1 MRTEI
6 YSLLTDIKAAA
17 RIGHAESLWA
27 ALDGLFDLPEVAGN
41 PPMSEVFL
49 TQAILPIGEALSHPR
64 LKVATLRPL
73 VNQPHAAIRAIAAV
87 SLVRRFFRQGKVSLK
102 DLRSL
107 GKDPRRDVRAALA
120 MAFARA
126 GEEDPQ
132 RLGKAVESWIISD
145 SPRLRTVALQMI
157 PTLAELDKPKVLKIL
172 GGFDASSD
180 PEERTSLV
188 KSLVKLAQEGLAE
201 EILKLLGEWAEE
213 PEANLW
219 VVSKTLSRSWAAAHA
234 GSSMEILTRLAAHLG
249 PKKQITQ
256 TLQALLRHGADEDIQ
271 EALRSWRN
279 SEDPNLRA
287 AAEKILTK
295 SKTQ

>member
-6 YSLLTDIKAAA
+6 HSLLTDIKAAA

-120 MAFARA
+120 MAFAKV

-132 RLGKAVESWIISD
+132 RLGEAVESWISSD
-145 SPRLRTVALQMI
+145 SPRLRSVALRMI
-157 PTLAELDKPKVLKIL
+157 PTLAERDTPKVLKIL

-180 PEERTSLV
+180 PEERTALV
-188 KSLVKLAQEGLAE
+188 KSLVKLAQDGLADE
-201 EILKLLGEWAEE
+201 VLKLLGKWAEE
-213 PEANLW
+213 AEANLW

>member
-6 YSLLTDIKAAA
+6 HSLLTDIKAAA

-64 LKVATLRPL
+64 LKVTVLRPL
-73 VNQPHAAIRAIAAV
+73 VNQPYAAIRAIAAV
-87 SLVRRFFRQGKVSLK
+87 SLVRRFFGQGKVTLK
-102 DLRSL
+102 DLKSL

-120 MAFARA
+120 MALARA

-132 RLGKAVESWIISD
+132 LLGKAVESWISSD
-145 SPRLRTVALQMI
+145 SPRLRSVALHLI
-157 PTLAELDKPKVLKIL
+157 PTIAERDTPKVLKIL

-180 PEERTSLV
+180 PEERAALV
-188 KSLVKLAQEGLAE
+188 KSLVKLAQEGLADE
-201 EILKLLGEWAEE
+201 VLKLLGKWAEE
-213 PEANLW
+213 PETNLW

-249 PKKQITQ
+249 PTKQITQ
-256 TLQALLRHGADEDIQ
+256 TLQALQRHGANEDIQ
-271 EALRSWRN
+271 EALRSWQN

>member
-1 MRTEI
+1 MRTKI
-6 YSLLTDIKAAA
+6 HSLLTDIKAAA

-73 VNQPHAAIRAIAAV
+73 VNQPYAAIRAIAAV
-87 SLVRRFFRQGKVSLK
+87 SLVRRFFGQGKVTLK
-102 DLRSL
+102 DLKSL

-120 MAFARA
+120 MAFVLA
-126 GEEDPQ
+126 GEGDPQ
-132 RLGKAVESWIISD
+132 LLGKAVESWISSD
-145 SPRLRTVALQMI
+145 SPRLRSVALHLI
-157 PTLAELDKPKVLKIL
+157 PTMAERDTPKVLKIL

-180 PEERTSLV
+180 PEERAALV
-188 KSLVKLAQEGLAE
+188 KNLVKLAQEGLADE
-201 EILKLLGEWAEE
+201 VLKLLGKWAEE
-213 PEANLW
+213 PETNLW
-219 VVSKTLSRSWAAAHA
+219 VVSKTLSRSWAATHA
-234 GSSMEILTRLAAHLG
+234 GSSLEILTRLAAHLG

-271 EALRSWRN
+271 ETLRSWRN
-279 SEDPNLRA
+279 SKDTNLRA
-287 AAEKILTK
+287 AAEKVLTK

>member
-6 YSLLTDIKAAA
+6 HSLLTDIKAAA

-120 MAFARA
+120 MAFAKV

-132 RLGKAVESWIISD
+132 RLGEAVESWISSD
-145 SPRLRTVALQMI
+145 SPRLRSVALRMI
-157 PTLAELDKPKVLKIL
+157 PTLAERDTPKVLKIL

-180 PEERTSLV
+180 PEERTALV
-188 KSLVKLAQEGLAE
+188 KSLVKLAQDGLADE
-201 EILKLLGEWAEE
+201 VLKLLGKWAEE
-213 PEANLW
+213 PEANLR

-234 GSSMEILTRLAAHLG
+234 GSSMEILTCLAAHFG

-256 TLQALLRHGADEDIQ
+256 ALQALLRHGADEDIQ

-279 SEDPNLRA
+279 SEDLNLRA
-287 AAEKILTK
+287 AAEKISSK

>member
-6 YSLLTDIKAAA
+6 LSLLTDIKAAA

-73 VNQPHAAIRAIAAV
+73 VNQPYAAIRAIAAV
-87 SLVRRFFRQGKVSLK
+87 SLVRRFFGQGKVTLK
-102 DLRSL
+102 DLKSL
-107 GKDPRRDVRAALA
+107 GKDPRRDVRAALV
-120 MAFARA
+120 MAFAQA
-126 GEEDPQ
+126 GEGDPQ
-132 RLGKAVESWIISD
+132 LLGKAVESWISSD
-145 SPRLRTVALQMI
+145 SPRLRSVALHLI
-157 PTLAELDKPKVLKIL
+157 PTMAERDTPKVLKIL

-180 PEERTSLV
+180 PEERAALV
-188 KSLVKLAQEGLAE
+188 KSLVKLAQEGLADE
-201 EILKLLGEWAEE
+201 VLKLLGKWAEE
-213 PEANLW
+213 PEVNLW

-256 TLQALLRHGADEDIQ
+256 TLQALQRHGANEDIQ
-271 EALRSWRN
+271 EALRSWQN
-279 SEDPNLRA
+279 SENPNLQA